1 MSDVAK
7 KILHEMNKPLS
18 ERLKD
23 QFVKYLEE
31 IEQAKLIKVA
41 KRIDWNP
48 AVQLFE
54 LEYKRLW
61 NNMAVPKSIKELKE
75 LNNEFANL
83 VMASIRQRLFY
94 STYSHLKSLTDENR
108 RNDENINQLM
118 SNMFSA
124 GMYDLFRVF
133 DFQLTLTSL
142 SKNDDPKVM
151 IRKIQELKKRA
162 EAGNKIADK
171 KQLVDE
177 TKVFQ
182 MIDKE
187 LERREK
193 IGQRWSIRAACDYF
207 GSNELGYRQDSSHQ
221 SELDNFYKRY
231 LEYQNKVSL
240 SHK

>member
-1 MSDVAK
+1 MSDIAK
-7 KILHEMNKPLS
+7 QILQEMNKPLS

-31 IEQAKLIKVA
+31 IEQDKLIEVA

-48 AVQLFE
+48 VVQLFE

-83 VMASIRQRLFY
+83 VMASIRQRIFFT
-94 STYSHLKSLTDENR
+94 TYSYLKALKEENR
-108 RNDENINQLM
+108 LNDENINSLM
-118 SNMFSA
+118 SDIFVA

-171 KQLVDE
+171 KQLVNE

-182 MIDKE
+182 MIEKE
-187 LERREK
+187 LERRERV
-193 IGQRWSIRAACDYF
+193 GQRWSVRAACDYF
-207 GSNELGYRQDSSHQ
+207 GSNELGYTQDRSHQ
-221 SELDNFYKRY
+221 SELDNFYQRY
-231 LEYQNKVSL
+231 LEYQSKS
-240 SHK
+240 KPKA

>member
-7 KILHEMNKPLS
+7 KILQEMNKPLS

-31 IEQAKLIKVA
+31 IEQDKLIEVA

-48 AVQLFE
+48 VVQLFE

-75 LNNEFANL
+75 LNNEFAIL

-94 STYSHLKSLTDENR
+94 SAYSYLKSLKEENR
-108 RNDENINQLM
+108 LNDENINSLM
-118 SNMFSA
+118 SDIFSA

-162 EAGNKIADK
+162 ETGNKIADK
-171 KQLVDE
+171 KQLVNE

-182 MIDKE
+182 MIEKE
-187 LERREK
+187 LERRERV
-193 IGQRWSIRAACDYF
+193 GQRWSIRAACDYF
-207 GSNELGYRQDSSHQ
+207 GSNELGYGHGSSHQ
-221 SELDNFYKRY
+221 SELDNFYQRY
-231 LEYQNKVSL
+231 LAYQNKS
-240 SHK
+240 KPNA

>member
-31 IEQAKLIKVA
+31 IEQDKLIEFA

-48 AVQLFE
+48 VAQLFE

-94 STYSHLKSLTDENR
+94 SAYSYLKALKEENR
-108 RNDENINQLM
+108 LNDENINSLM
-118 SNMFSA
+118 SDIFSA

-162 EAGNKIADK
+162 ETGNKIADK
-171 KQLVDE
+171 KQLVNE

-182 MIDKE
+182 MIEKE
-187 LERREK
+187 LERRERV
-193 IGQRWSIRAACDYF
+193 GQRWSIRAACDYF
-207 GSNELGYRQDSSHQ
+207 GSNELGYMQDSSHQ
-221 SELDNFYKRY
+221 SELDNFYQRY
-231 LEYQNKVSL
+231 LAYQIKSK
-240 SHK
+240 SGA

>member
-1 MSDVAK
+1 MSDIARQ
-7 KILHEMNKPLS
+7 ILQEMNKPLS

-31 IEQAKLIKVA
+31 IEQDKLIEVA

-48 AVQLFE
+48 VVQLFE

-61 NNMAVPKSIKELKE
+61 NNMAVHKSIKELKE

-83 VMASIRQRLFY
+83 VLASIRQRLYY
-94 STYSHLKSLTDENR
+94 SAYSYLKALNEENR
-108 RNDENINQLM
+108 LNDENINSLM
-118 SNMFSA
+118 SDMFSE

-162 EAGNKIADK
+162 KTGNKIADK
-171 KQLVDE
+171 KQLVNE

-187 LERREK
+187 LERRERV
-193 IGQRWSIRAACDYF
+193 GQRWSIRAACDYF
-207 GSNELGYRQDSSHQ
+207 GSNELGYTQDSSHQ
-221 SELDNFYKRY
+221 SELDNFYQRY
-231 LEYQNKVSL
+231 LAYQNKS
-240 SHK
+240 KPKA

>member
-31 IEQAKLIKVA
+31 IDQAKLIEVA

-48 AVQLFE
+48 VVQLFE

-94 STYSHLKSLTDENR
+94 STYSYLKSITDENR
-108 RNDENINQLM
+108 LNHENINSLM
-118 SNMFSA
+118 SDMFSA

-162 EAGNKIADK
+162 ETGNKIADK

-187 LERREK
+187 LERRERA
-193 IGQRWSIRAACDYF
+193 GQRWSIRAACDYF
-207 GSNELGYRQDSSHQ
+207 GSNELGYRQDSSQQ

-231 LEYQNKVSL
+231 LEYQK
-240 SHK
+240 K

>member
-1 MSDVAK
+1 MSDIAK
-7 KILHEMNKPLS
+7 QILQEMNKPLS

-31 IEQAKLIKVA
+31 IDQDKLVEVA

-48 AVQLFE
+48 VVQLFE

-94 STYSHLKSLTDENR
+94 SAYSYLKSLKEENR
-108 RNDENINQLM
+108 LNDENIDSLM
-118 SNMFSA
+118 SDMFSA

-142 SKNDDPKVM
+142 SKNDDPRVM

-162 EAGNKIADK
+162 ETGNKIADK
-171 KQLVDE
+171 KQLVNE

-187 LERREK
+187 LERRERV
-193 IGQRWSIRAACDYF
+193 GQRWSIRAACDYF
-207 GSNELGYRQDSSHQ
+207 GSNELGYTQDSSHQ
-221 SELDNFYKRY
+221 SELDNFYQRY
-231 LEYQNKVSL
+231 LAYQNKS
-240 SHK
+240 KPNA

>member
-1 MSDVAK
+1 MSGIAK
-7 KILHEMNKPLS
+7 QILQEMNKPLS

-31 IEQAKLIKVA
+31 IEQDKLIEVA

-48 AVQLFE
+48 VVQLFE

-61 NNMAVPKSIKELKE
+61 NNMVVPKSIKELKE

-94 STYSHLKSLTDENR
+94 SAYTHLKSLKEENR
-108 RNDENINQLM
+108 LDNENINSLT
-118 SNMFSA
+118 SDVFST

-162 EAGNKIADK
+162 ETGNKIADK
-171 KQLVDE
+171 KQVVNE

-187 LERREK
+187 LERRERVS
-193 IGQRWSIRAACDYF
+193 QRWSIRAACDYF
-207 GSNELGYRQDSSHQ
+207 GSNELGYTQDSSHR
-221 SELDNFYKRY
+221 SELDSFYQRY
-231 LEYQNKVSL
+231 LAYQNKN
-240 SHK
+240 KPKA

>member
-1 MSDVAK
+1 MSDIAK
-7 KILHEMNKPLS
+7 QILQEMNKPLS

-31 IEQAKLIKVA
+31 IEQDKLIEVA

-61 NNMAVPKSIKELKE
+61 NNMTVPKSIKELKE

-94 STYSHLKSLTDENR
+94 SAYSYLKSLKEENR
-108 RNDENINQLM
+108 LNDENINSLM
-118 SNMFSA
+118 SDVFSA

-171 KQLVDE
+171 KQLVNE

-182 MIDKE
+182 MIEKE
-187 LERREK
+187 LERRERV
-193 IGQRWSIRAACDYF
+193 GQRWSIRAACDYF
-207 GSNELGYRQDSSHQ
+207 GSNELGYTQDSSHQ
-221 SELDNFYKRY
+221 SELDNFYQRY
-231 LEYQNKVSL
+231 LAYQNKS
-240 SHK
+240 KPNA

>member
-1 MSDVAK
+1 MSDIAK
-7 KILHEMNKPLS
+7 NILHEMNKPLS

-31 IEQAKLIKVA
+31 IDQAKLIEVA

-48 AVQLFE
+48 VVQLFE

-61 NNMAVPKSIKELKE
+61 SNMAVPKSVKELKE
-75 LNNEFANL
+75 LNTEFTNL
-83 VMASIRQRLFY
+83 VLASIKQRLFY
-94 STYSHLKSLTDENR
+94 STYTYLKSLSDEKKIVN
-108 RNDENINQLM
+108 ENISSIMNDL
-118 SNMFSA
+118 FSA

-133 DFQLTLTSL
+133 DYQLTLTSL
-142 SKNDDPKVM
+142 SKNDDPKVI
-151 IRKIQELKKRA
+151 IRKIQGLRKRA
-162 EAGNKIADK
+162 EVGDKFADK

-193 IGQRWSIRAACDYF
+193 VGQRWSIRAACDYF

-231 LEYQNKVSL
+231 LEYQNRNKPVR
-240 SHK
+240 